1 MIKKIIKGV
10 LLLLV
15 LLVLTV
21 GITGSFFYYRASR
34 DLPKLFS
41 LKEYRPPVIT
51 SLYGDDGRKLAEFY
65 NQRRIVIPLEEM
77 PDRLINAFVAAEDA
91 RFFQHTGIDVLGI
104 LRAFLKNME
113 AGSIVQGGST
123 ITQQVAKSFFL
134 SPERTYTRK
143 IKEAI
148 LSNRIEKRF
157 SKEDILF
164 LYLNQIYLGHGAY
177 GVEAAAENYFDKT
190 AAELNLA
197 ECALLAGLPQAPS
210 RYSPFRH
217 PERARSRQLYVLNQM
232 VARGSITPQEAE
244 AARQALVEIKP
255 DRNWFQEQT
264 PWYSEYVRRYLVNR
278 YGEETV
284 YNEGLT
290 VRTAVLPDMQK
301 TARKEIE
308 KGLRA
313 LDKRQGFRGPE
324 QHLAAEDMEP
334 FLADLKEAAGKT
346 EKPLSRGDLLKGL
359 VVAVDDDEGVV
370 LVRTARG
377 SGEISLAD
385 MRWARRP
392 DEDIP
397 WYRPAA
403 RIDRPSRALSVGDV
417 IQVGV
422 KEVLAEPADQAAV
435 DAASTGTA
443 ADETRFSFVLEQE
456 PAVES
461 VLLCLETGSG
471 LVRAMVGGRSFKKSQ
486 FNRAVQAKRQPGS
499 AFKPIIYAAAL
510 DKGYT
515 PASMIV
521 DSAIVFED
529 KEHDFTWKPRNY
541 EQKFYGPTLFSH
553 ALIKSHNIPTIK
565 ILMDIGV
572 DYVRDYAAK
581 MGIESTLNRDLS
593 IALGSSV
600 MAPLELVTAYS
611 VFANLGDKIPPVFIK
626 SVQDRDGNVLE
637 RHEAEPE
644 QVIDPDTA
652 YIMTHLLKGVVERG
666 TGRRVRALQRPAAG
680 KTGTTDNLDDAWFV
694 GYTPGYVTA
703 VWVGFD
709 SERSLGASETGA
721 SAAIPIW
728 LGFMKRILADQPVKY
743 FEVPAGV
750 VFSKIDAETGL
761 LPSDESENILYQCFK
776 EGCPG
781 LSPRRHCCHASRR
794 SSRSGGQS
802 VRRPWPWLR

>member
-15 LLVLTV
+15 LLVLTA

-51 SLYGDDGRKLAEFY
+51 KLYGDNGRKLAEFY

-157 SKEDILF
+157 SKEEILY
-164 LYLNQIYLGHGAY
+164 LYLNQIYLGHRAY

-217 PERARSRQLYVLNQM
+217 PERARRRQLYVLNQM
-232 VARGSITPQEAE
+232 VARGNITRQEAE
-244 AARQALVEIKP
+244 AARQELVEIKSVP
-255 DRNWFQEQT
+255 KWFQEQT
-264 PWYSEYVRRYLVNR
+264 PWYSEYVRRYLVAR

-324 QHLAAEDMEP
+324 QHLAAEDIEP

-346 EKPLSRGDLLKGL
+346 EKPLSRGDLLKGV

-385 MRWARRP
+385 MKWARRP

-403 RIDRPSRALSVGDV
+403 KIDRPSRALSVGDV
-417 IQVGV
+417 VQVRV

-435 DAASTGTA
+435 DAASIDTA

-456 PAVES
+456 PAAES
-461 VLLCLETGSG
+461 ALICLETGSG
-471 LVRAMVGGRSFKKSQ
+471 LVRAMVGGRNFEKSQ
-486 FNRAVQAKRQPGS
+486 FNRVVQAKRQPGS

-510 DKGYT
+510 DKGFT

-541 EQKFYGPTLFSH
+541 EQKFFGPTLFSN

-581 MGIESTLNRDLS
+581 LGIESTLNRDLS
-593 IALGSSV
+593 ISLGSSV
-600 MAPLELVTAYS
+600 MSPLELVTAYS

-666 TGRRVRALQRPAAG
+666 TGRRVKALQRPAAG

-694 GYTPGYVTA
+694 GYTPGYITA
-703 VWVGFD
+703 VWVGYD

-743 FEVPAGV
+743 FEVPSGV
-750 VFSKIDAETGL
+750 VFSKIDAETGQ
-761 LPSDESENILYQCFK
+761 LPSDESENILYECFK
-776 EGCPG
+776 EGTVPTERA
-781 LSPRRHCCHASRR
+781 PRSDSMNREEQFFK
-794 SSRSGGQS
+794 QS
-802 VRRPWPWLR
+802 M